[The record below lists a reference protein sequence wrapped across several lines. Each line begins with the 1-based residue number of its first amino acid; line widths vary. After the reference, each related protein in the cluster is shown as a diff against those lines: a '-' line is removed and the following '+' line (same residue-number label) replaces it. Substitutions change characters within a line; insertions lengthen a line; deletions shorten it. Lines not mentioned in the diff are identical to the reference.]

1 MIENPM
7 VLHNGY
13 GICDPQEEELIPF
26 KDICGSDVFLE
37 DDILV
42 SSDGEM
48 LLKENAVPYLLS
60 ILGFQERMA
69 GGWDEFTTKTRK

>member
-7 VLHNGY
+7 VIHNGY
-13 GICDPQEEELIPF
+13 GIRDPQEYEPTLF
-26 KDICGSDVFLE
+26 KDMCGSEVFPDEDV
-37 DDILV
+37 LV
-42 SSDGEM
+42 SPDREI

-69 GGWDEFTTKTRK
+69 GEWDEFTTKD